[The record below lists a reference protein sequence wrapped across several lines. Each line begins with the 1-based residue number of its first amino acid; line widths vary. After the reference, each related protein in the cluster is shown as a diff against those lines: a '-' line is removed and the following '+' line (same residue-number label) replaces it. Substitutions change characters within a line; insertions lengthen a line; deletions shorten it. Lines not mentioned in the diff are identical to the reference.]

1 MNFKRIV
8 AVRRVAALLFGVAG
22 VCAHAAPD
30 EIQVYTEELDAPGE
44 SGVELH
50 LNQVPSGRT
59 KPTYPGE
66 SQSAHRLQVTP
77 EFSYGLT
84 RTLEAGLYLPV
95 AVGPD
100 TGLVDNG
107 IRFRLKFIAPR
118 PPTQKFFWGLNGELG
133 WYARRT
139 SESRRAMEFRPI
151 IGWRD
156 QGWLV
161 SFNPILDV
169 ELSGGQSH
177 KPSFDPA
184 LKIARAIRGDTM
196 LGVEYYSEFGPLGDF
211 HPARER
217 PTYVYA
223 VIDTAIAAGVDLN
236 FGIGR
241 GSRGAEDRWVLKAI
255 VSMAFE

>member
-8 AVRRVAALLFGVAG
+8 AVRCVAALLFGVAG

-50 LNQVPSGRT
+50 LNHVPSGRT

-107 IRFRLKFIAPR
+107 IRFRLKFMA
-118 PPTQKFFWGLNGELG
+118 QFALNGDGLIRR
-133 WYARRT
+133 ARRI
-139 SESRRAMEFRPI
+139 ENWLPI
-151 IGWRD
+151 QTDR
-156 QGWLV
+156 
-161 SFNPILDV
+161 V
-169 ELSGGQSH
+169 EG
-177 KPSFDPA
+177 
-184 LKIARAIRGDTM
+184 
-196 LGVEYYSEFGPLGDF
+196 
-211 HPARER
+211 
-217 PTYVYA
+217 
-223 VIDTAIAAGVDLN
+223 
-236 FGIGR
+236 GR
-241 GSRGAEDRWVLKAI
+241 GEDG
-255 VSMAFE
+255 

>member
-1 MNFKRIV
+1 MDVKRIV
-8 AVRRVAALLFGVAG
+8 AFRCAVALWLAMAGFGVY
-22 VCAHAAPD
+22 AAPD
-30 EIQVYTEELDAPGE
+30 EIQVYTEELDEPGE

-50 LNQVPSGRT
+50 LNHVPSGRT

-66 SQSAHRLQVTP
+66 SQSAHRMQVTP

-95 AVGPD
+95 AIGSD

-118 PPTQKFFWGLNGELG
+118 APTQKFFWGLNGELG

-156 QGWLV
+156 NGWLV

-236 FGIGR
+236 FGGGR
-241 GSRGAEDRWVLKAI
+241 GSRGAEDRGVLKAI

>member
-1 MNFKRIV
+1 
-8 AVRRVAALLFGVAG
+8 
-22 VCAHAAPD
+22 
-30 EIQVYTEELDAPGE
+30 
-44 SGVELH
+44 
-50 LNQVPSGRT
+50 
-59 KPTYPGE
+59 
-66 SQSAHRLQVTP
+66 
-77 EFSYGLT
+77 
-84 RTLEAGLYLPV
+84 
-95 AVGPD
+95 
-100 TGLVDNG
+100 
-107 IRFRLKFIAPR
+107 
-118 PPTQKFFWGLNGELG
+118 
-133 WYARRT
+133 
-139 SESRRAMEFRPI
+139 MEFRPI

-156 QGWLV
+156 RGWLV

-211 HPARER
+211 PPARER